1 MSESDG
7 RCRGDAGQ
15 VGGIE
20 VLPFGFLV
28 FVAVTLLL
36 VNAWGVI
43 DAKLATTSASREAV
57 RAFVEAPGLPD
68 ATAAAEMRAF
78 EALAAYGRDGERA
91 TIEAPM
97 LHDGYVRCGRV
108 SLTVT
113 YELPAL
119 EIPFLGGFGSV
130 ITVESTSTELIDP
143 FRDGVP
149 GVATC

>member
-1 MSESDG
+1 MKEPVR

-20 VLPFGFLV
+20 VLPFGFLI

-57 RAFVEAPGLPD
+57 RAFVEATDLAD
-68 ATAAAEMRAF
+68 AVAAAEMSAT

-91 TIEAPM
+91 AVAEPV
-97 LHDGYVRCGRV
+97 LPDGHIRCGRV
-108 SLTVT
+108 TLTVT
-113 YELPAL
+113 YEVPAL
-119 EIPFLGGFGSV
+119 IIPFLGGFGGG
-130 ITVESTSTELIDP
+130 ITVASTSTERIDP
-143 FRDGVP
+143 FRDGLP
-149 GVATC
+149 GEATC